1 MGRSSSSSR
10 KFYYFVAVV
19 GFLGLTMFGVQ
30 VLHENELRRRLP
42 QGQTLMRSFA
52 SSSSSDA
59 SKGVSTSGG
68 KNDGGKTTS
77 ASASPENQSQDN
89 AAATCPFAGRRRL
102 PEGRSS
108 GIRRLRRYGPVYA
121 DNASNSSS
129 SSDASKGGNT
139 SGGKNDGGKTPSA
152 SASPENQSQDKAAQT
167 CPFSGRRRLPEGLTA
182 VFARQASRSSSSNA
196 SKGENTSGGTND
208 GGKTQ
213 SASAS
218 PENQSQD
225 ASATCPFSGRRRLPE
240 GLTAVF
246 ARKASRSSSSN

>member
-68 KNDGGKTTS
+68 KNDGGKT
-77 ASASPENQSQDN
+77 
-89 AAATCPFAGRRRL
+89 
-102 PEGRSS
+102 
-108 GIRRLRRYGPVYA
+108 
-121 DNASNSSS
+121 
-129 SSDASKGGNT
+129 
-139 SGGKNDGGKTPSA
+139 PSA

-196 SKGENTSGGTND
+196 SKGENTSGSKND
-208 GGKTQ
+208 GDKTQ
-213 SASAS
+213 SASVS
-218 PENQSQD
+218 PRINLGTRLQKLVISSELPLFVLY
-225 ASATCPFSGRRRLPE
+225 TC
-240 GLTAVF
+240 
-246 ARKASRSSSSN
+246 

>member
-1 MGRSSSSSR
+1 MG
-10 KFYYFVAVV
+10 
-19 GFLGLTMFGVQ
+19 
-30 VLHENELRRRLP
+30 RRRLP
-42 QGQTLMRSFA
+42 QGQTLIRSF
-52 SSSSSDA
+52 SNSSSSDA
-59 SKGVSTSGG
+59 SK
-68 KNDGGKTTS
+68 
-77 ASASPENQSQDN
+77 
-89 AAATCPFAGRRRL
+89 AA
-102 PEGRSS
+102 
-108 GIRRLRRYGPVYA
+108 
-121 DNASNSSS
+121 
-129 SSDASKGGNT
+129 NT
-139 SGGKNDGGKTPSA
+139 SGDKNDGGKTPSA
-152 SASPENQSQDKAAQT
+152 SASPENQSQDNASAT